1 VARMRQRAIRRQIYG
16 TGYETACGRGSS
28 QCAKH
33 SAPKVPQPL
42 PLPIAEPLV
51 APGISTLKAR
61 TDATD
66 GAPKIL
72 QYSQLS
78 IVVPRRTWNIRS
90 KSPNRRLRWPC
101 KCSAASEA
109 AHFASFKS
117 LAMRHTEIKQYTSGL
132 GGSKITFL
140 WHCM

>member
-42 PLPIAEPLV
+42 V

-66 GAPKIL
+66 GVPKIL

-101 KCSAASEA
+101 KHSTASEA

-140 WHCM
+140 WHCV